1 MSRSFSL
8 INANG
13 ETYDL
18 TVRPTAFLHSV
29 GGMGASFETEYQ
41 RIGGHFSLLSYYA
54 AQGKISGSV
63 KLWSRAE
70 YFNFA
75 KFCQQRPITL
85 LYTRD
90 GVTFRRNGI
99 ITSIGKDETDPL
111 NAAIEFT
118 CTTPF
123 YTVVSAFND
132 GAASGGKVYDYSYD
146 YTYAENAA
154 QSVTISSDTVND
166 SPCKITIYGYAE
178 NPTWSHYLNNQLIA
192 TGKVN
197 AIIAADRKL
206 VIDTTVIPYQIR
218 LYDLQ
223 GNFVQDLYQ
232 QSDFSTQR
240 FFSLGFGQ
248 NVISVSAESVG
259 VVKIG
264 VEGMIEY
271 ETV

>member
-1 MSRSFSL
+1 MRSFSL

-13 ETYDL
+13 ESYNL
-18 TVRPTAFLHSV
+18 TVRPTAFMHSV
-29 GGMGASFETEYQ
+29 GGLGASFETEFQ
-41 RIGGHFSLLSYYA
+41 RIGGHFTLLSYYA
-54 AQGKISGSV
+54 AQGKITGAV
-63 KLWSRAE
+63 KLWSRKE
-70 YFNFA
+70 YFAFA
-75 KFCQQRPITL
+75 KFVQRRPITL

-90 GVTFRRNGI
+90 GQTFRRNGVV
-99 ITSIGKDETDPL
+99 TSIQKDETDPL
-111 NAAIEFT
+111 NTNVEFT

-132 GAASGGKVYDYSYD
+132 GEVSGGKAYDYAYD

-154 QSVTISSDTVND
+154 QSVTIASDTVND
-166 SPCKITIYGYAE
+166 SPCRITIYGYAE

-197 AIIAADRKL
+197 ATIALDRKL
-206 VIDTTVIPYQIR
+206 VIDTTVIPYQMR

-223 GNFVQDLYQ
+223 GNFIQDLYQ
-232 QSDFSTQR
+232 SSDFSTQR
-240 FFSLGFGQ
+240 FFSLGYGQ
-248 NVISVSAESVG
+248 NVISVSSESVG
-259 VVKIG
+259 TVKIG